1 MKPNHVILPALIVSV
16 MALAGSA
23 ATSHADQ
30 SAASQQQQ
38 EPPAPPVREIELK
51 ATKYEFTP
59 AKVEVP
65 VGTTVRFKVTAA
77 DRDHGFEIQGAKDKC
92 IKIKKGETGV
102 YEYKAEKAG
111 TFQFECCDFCG
122 LGHGRMKGSLVV
134 K

>member
-1 MKPNHVILPALIVSV
+1 MKPNYIILPALLVSV

-30 SAASQQQQ
+30 AAVTQPQ
-38 EPPAPPVREIELK
+38 EQPTPPIREIELK

-59 AKVEVP
+59 GKVEVP

-77 DRDHGFEIQGAKDKC
+77 DRDHGFEIQGVKDKC

-102 YEYKAEKAG
+102 YEYRADKAG
-111 TFQFECCDFCG
+111 TFQFECCDYCG